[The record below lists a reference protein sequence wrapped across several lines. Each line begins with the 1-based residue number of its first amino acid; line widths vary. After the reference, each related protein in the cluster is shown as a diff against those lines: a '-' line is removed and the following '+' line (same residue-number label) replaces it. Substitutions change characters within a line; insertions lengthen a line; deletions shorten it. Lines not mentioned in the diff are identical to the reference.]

1 MQNAQRSA
9 QGVKIMKEMICIC
22 CPMGCRLSVDD
33 SDKNDIKVSGNTCPR
48 GAKYARDEVICPKR
62 MVTSVVEVEGGEI
75 GMVSVKTSD
84 SIPKDRMFDALKLLD
99 NLVIPAPVKLG
110 QVIVEN
116 VLGLGVDFVAT
127 KDVPKKNSSRYVVSL
142 DQGTTSSRAIVFD
155 KRGKIVASAQKEFK
169 QLYPKAGWVEHD
181 PEEIF
186 STQLE
191 VFVEAVEKSKIS
203 PRAISAI
210 GITNQR
216 ETTLVWDKLTGK
228 PVYNAIVWQC
238 RRTADYCESLKS
250 QGYDELIFKKTGL
263 TVDAYF
269 SATKLK
275 WILDNVDGA
284 RERAERGELLFGT
297 IDTFLMW
304 KLSGGKIHATDYTNA
319 SRTMMFNI
327 VTLKWDKELLD
338 LYKIPEIMLPKVC
351 PSSYEFGKC
360 DKKFLGEEIPICGVA
375 GDQQSALFGH
385 LCVEKGSVKNT
396 YGTGC
401 FTLMNTGEEF
411 VKSKRGLI
419 TTLAASMEDGR
430 PQYILEG
437 SVFVG
442 GAVLQWLR
450 DELGLISSAK
460 EADILSATVE
470 DTNGVYIV
478 PAFVG
483 LGAPH
488 WDAKARGTVT
498 GLTRGTKKAHFVR
511 AGLESI
517 AYQVFDV
524 VHAMESDIGYKISSL
539 AVDGGASVS
548 NILMQFQSDLL
559 QAEVK
564 RPPVIE
570 TTALGVCYLA
580 GLNAGVWSGI
590 EELKR
595 EISEGVT
602 FAPKMDEERRYSLL
616 LGWEESIA
624 RTKRR

>member
-1 MQNAQRSA
+1 
-9 QGVKIMKEMICIC
+9 MKEMICIC

-33 SDKNDIKVSGNTCPR
+33 SDINDIKVSGNTCPR
-48 GAKYARDEVICPKR
+48 GAKYARDEVVCPKR
-62 MVTSVVEVEGGEI
+62 MVTSVATVDGGTI

-84 SIPKDRMFDALKLLD
+84 SIPKDKMFEALKLL
-99 NLVIPAPVKLG
+99 NGVTIPAPVSKG
-110 QVIVEN
+110 QVIVSDI
-116 VLGLGVDFVAT
+116 LGLGVDFVAT
-127 KDVPKKNSSRYVVSL
+127 KDVPKKIPAKYIISL

-155 KRGKIVASAQKEFK
+155 KKGNIVASAQKEFK
-169 QLYPKAGWVEHD
+169 QIYPQAGWVEHD
-181 PEEIF
+181 PEEIWN
-186 STQLE
+186 SQIE
-191 VFVEAVEKSKIS
+191 VFKHAVEKSRIS
-203 PRAISAI
+203 LGCVTAI

-216 ETTLVWDKLTGK
+216 ETTVVWDKNTGK
-228 PVYNAIVWQC
+228 PIYNAIVWQC
-238 RRTADYCESLKS
+238 RRTAEYCDKLKS
-250 QGYDELIFKKTGL
+250 QGYDEIIFNKTGL

-284 RERAERGELLFGT
+284 RDRAEKGELLFGT
-297 IDTFLMW
+297 IDTYLMW

-319 SRTMMFNI
+319 SRTMMYNI
-327 VTLKWDKELLD
+327 KTLEWDKELLK
-338 LYKIPEIMLPKVC
+338 LYNIPEIMLPKVY

-360 DKKFLGEEIPICGVA
+360 NADVVGKEIPICGVA

-385 LCVEKGSVKNT
+385 LCVTKGSVKNT

-401 FTLMNTGEEF
+401 FTLMNTGKEF
-411 VKSKRGLI
+411 VTSKRGLI
-419 TTLAASMEDGR
+419 TTLGASMEDGR
-430 PQYILEG
+430 PQYVLEG

-450 DELGLISSAK
+450 DELCMIKSAK
-460 EADILSATVE
+460 EADTISETVE

-488 WDAKARGTVT
+488 WDAKARGTIT

-548 NILMQFQSDLL
+548 NILMQFQADLL

-564 RPPVIE
+564 RPLVTE

-580 GLNAGVWSGI
+580 GLQAGVWNDI
-590 EELKR
+590 EELR
-595 EISEGVT
+595 SEISDGVS
-602 FAPKMDEERRYSLL
+602 FVPQMDEDKRYKLL
-616 LGWEESIA
+616 LGWEESVA